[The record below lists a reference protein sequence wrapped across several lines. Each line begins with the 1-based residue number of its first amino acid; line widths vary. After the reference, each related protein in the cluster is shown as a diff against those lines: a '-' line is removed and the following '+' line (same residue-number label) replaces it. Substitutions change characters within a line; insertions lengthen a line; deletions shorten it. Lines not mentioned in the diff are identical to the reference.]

1 MATAVRAKAKA
12 PTHADYVQRIK
23 ASQDAKADHL
33 DQWYTNIAYFK
44 GKQWPEQALVDGNRY
59 VSMTGKAKRKPVTVN
74 YVQPIVL
81 TLMAKLTQNRPL
93 WDVRPASPELSDKKI
108 ARCGCALL
116 HREWDRL
123 NLQQLIYESAGMMLL
138 TGQTIWIPYWDDE
151 GGEEIIVRDPMTNK
165 EVGRRK
171 TGAPIVDHVLPM
183 DFGMD
188 PLAATPEAVSY
199 AYRIRLVTRDWIKEV
214 LDQRLKENE
223 GRVTDGDDEIAH
235 RKESSPILQAGWDD
249 ERRKKM
255 VPLYEFYDLERGK
268 LLWLTRDRI
277 VAEFDWK
284 GGNPFIVA
292 RAIPNFGDVEGMN
305 IGSNA
310 CWGETP
316 VSQMIPLQRELN
328 IMVTQKRDIRDRLIQ
343 PTLLIPRT
351 AKMDIS
357 LLQTGRARYLE
368 WSGLGQA
375 PTPLNQ
381 GGYPGF
387 LNNDEATIIE
397 HLKATMAVSDIT
409 MSGSSG
415 AYQSGRS
422 VALQS
427 DQDAQRYGPYVRSLQ
442 YLIEECGKR
451 ILHLYH
457 QYADDVIMAEAVGS
471 SGDLEYM
478 EFLASDLNTFRVQVV
493 AGSMFAQ
500 NKALRMDQVLQMW
513 QMGIEK
519 DPRMIKRM
527 LEFGTVEELM
537 GGTNSDRIRQ
547 RREIS
552 AMRKGIPMPVEAWD
566 VHDTHLEE
574 LDEFLKSAEYEQE
587 PDEVKALLR
596 AHREEHMQAVQMAA
610 MGPAAADGQMNSMM
624 AGLQGGKQGTMAGVD
639 MQAEANPQAA
649 AAAL

>member
-1 MATAVRAKAKA
+1 MVTAVRTKVKAL
-12 PTHADYVQRIK
+12 THADYVQRIK

-44 GKQWPEQALVDGNRY
+44 GKQWPENAWLEGSRY
-59 VSMTGKAKRKPVTVN
+59 TATTQRAKRKPVTVN

-116 HREWDRL
+116 HRDWDRL
-123 NLQQLIYESAGMMLL
+123 NLQQLVYESAGMMLL
-138 TGQTIWIPYWDDE
+138 TGQTIWIAYWDED
-151 GGEEIIVRDPMTNK
+151 GGEDVIVRDPMTNA
-165 EVGRRK
+165 EIGRRR

-188 PLAATPEAVSY
+188 PLAPNPQSVSY
-199 AYRIRLVTRDWIKEV
+199 AYRIRLVTREWIREM
-214 LDQRLKENE
+214 LDQRIGESE
-223 GRVTDGDDEIAH
+223 SQVSDGGDEIAH
-235 RKESSPILQAGWDD
+235 RHESSPILQGGWDD
-249 ERRKKM
+249 ERRKHM
-255 VPLYEFYDLERGK
+255 VPLYEFYDIENKR

-277 VAEFDWK
+277 VASFPWE

-292 RAIPNFGDVEGMN
+292 RAVPNYGDIEGMN

-351 AKMDIS
+351 AKMDLS

-368 WSGLGQA
+368 WSGLGNA
-375 PTPLNQ
+375 PAPLNQ
-381 GGYPGF
+381 GGYPAF

-397 HLKATMAVSDIT
+397 HMKATIAVSDVT
-409 MSGSSG
+409 MSGAAG

-427 DQDAQRYGPYVRSLQ
+427 DQDAQRYGPYVRTLQ
-442 YLIEECGKR
+442 RLIEECGR
-451 ILHLYH
+451 RLLYLYH
-457 QYADDVIMAEAVGS
+457 DNADDVIVAEAVGS

-478 EFLASDLNTFRVQVV
+478 EFMASDLNTFKVQVV

-513 QMGIEK
+513 QLGIEK
-519 DPRMIKRM
+519 DPRIIKRM

-566 VHDTHLEE
+566 IHATHIEE
-574 LDEFLKSAEYEQE
+574 LDEFLKSAEYEAE
-587 PDEVKALLR
+587 PEEIKALLR
-596 AHREEHMQAVQMAA
+596 EHREHHQQQEQLSA
-610 MGPAAADGQMNSMM
+610 MGPAPADAQMSSMM
-624 AGLQGGKQGTMAGVD
+624 SGLQGGRQGTMAGVD
-639 MQAEANPQAA
+639 TQAEANPQQAA
-649 AAAL
+649 AQ